1 MRLLRHETRTSA
13 RHLNYVYAELVWF
26 GWIGIPGRHKVV
38 GCKASNSAWVVR
50 VAKWRLVGAK
60 VCLGS
65 HAIMAK
71 VGGLSYMTCLW
82 SRNIG

>member
-50 VAKWRLVGAK
+50 VAKCRLVGGLRS
-60 VCLGS
+60 VWVVIPS
-65 HAIMAK
+65 WQRY
-71 VGGLSYMTCLW
+71 VGF
-82 SRNIG
+82 RI